1 MKRKLLII
9 VLVLSSIFVLST
21 VASAAWYVASVN
33 ETGIN
38 PVNGVTFVK
47 LTYVSGPSPTW
58 IGAKWFIAS
67 GTNAKAM
74 LAVGLSAL
82 STGNTVSVSL
92 ESVAEWSTCSGLFM
106 RSQ

>member
-9 VLVLSSIFVLST
+9 VLLLSSIFVLST
-21 VASAAWYVASVN
+21 VASAAWYTATVN

-38 PVNGVTFVK
+38 PVDGTVFVK
-47 LTYVSGPSPTW
+47 LTCADASPAWT
-58 IGAKWFIAS
+58 GGLWFIAT

-82 STGNTVSVSL
+82 STGNTVTVSL
-92 ESVAEWSTCSGLFM
+92 DNVAEWSTCSGLFM
-106 RSQ
+106 RSE